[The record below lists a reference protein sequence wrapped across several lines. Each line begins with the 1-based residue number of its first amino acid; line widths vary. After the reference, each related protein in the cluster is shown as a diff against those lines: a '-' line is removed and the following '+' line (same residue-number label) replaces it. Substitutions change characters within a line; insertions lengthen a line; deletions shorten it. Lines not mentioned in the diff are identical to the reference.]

1 MIYVVQC
8 SGSGFCKVGHS
19 ANMPGVMKRIST
31 LQTGNP
37 YKLFLLGTADGGFKK
52 ESEIHKQHMMK
63 RVRHN
68 GEWFRLSQNDV
79 DEILG
84 GHHKMIAPVQ
94 ISQRQMRVMQAD
106 LEDEKGKRQAN
117 LSCILFHVE
126 NLISVVESL
135 RK

>member
-19 ANMPGVMKRIST
+19 STMAGVMRRISA

-37 YKLFLLGTADGGFKK
+37 SELFLLGTADGGFER
-52 ESEIHKQHMMK
+52 ESEIHRQHMMK

-68 GEWFRLSQNDV
+68 GEWFRLSQDDV

-84 GHHKMIAPVQ
+84 GHRKMISSVK
-94 ISQRQMRVMQAD
+94 ISERQMREIQAD
-106 LEDEKGKRQAN
+106 FDNEKGKRQAN
-117 LSCILFHVE
+117 LSTVLFHLE
-126 NLISVVESL
+126 NLVDVVERL
-135 RK
+135 KE